1 MNYSVDEAY
10 MQMALSVSLDGLGR
24 VWPNPS
30 VGCVI
35 VNDGVVVGHGRTA
48 DNGRPHAEA
57 AALEMAGDRAKGATV
72 YVTLEP
78 CAERGRDESCSDK
91 LIKAQVGRVVVAC
104 HDPNP
109 VVYKKGIAKLEAAGI
124 DVEVGLYE
132 QQAVDSHI
140 GFFHRIQKNRPFVC
154 LKQAVS
160 SNGMIASAT
169 GQRTQISSHDAH

>member
-140 GFFHRIQKNRPFVC
+140 GFF
-154 LKQAVS
+154 S
-160 SNGMIASAT
+160 SYSKK
-169 GQRTQISSHDAH
+169 